1 MDGTSNMRVVI
12 ALGIIALFGIITFA
26 LVAAT
31 LGTLN
36 QRYDRLDKQVADLM
50 SQVISISQSSS
61 TTTTEVYATS
71 D

>member
-1 MDGTSNMRVVI
+1 MDGTINMRI
-12 ALGIIALFGIITFA
+12 LIGLGIIALFGIITFA

-36 QRYDRLDKQVADLM
+36 QRYDRLDKQIADLM
-50 SQVISISQSSS
+50 GQVMSISQSSS
-61 TTTTEVYATS
+61 TTTTEVYETS

>member
-1 MDGTSNMRVVI
+1 MDGTTNMRVLI

-36 QRYDRLDKQVADLM
+36 QRYDRLDKQIVDLM
-50 SQVISISQSSS
+50 GQVMSISQTPS
-61 TTTTEVYATS
+61 TTTTEVYETS
-71 D
+71 N